1 MIKNIRNNEYEVLN
15 SVVFLIQKQV
25 MTDSF
30 DILQSRMTAVKNI
43 ERLAQQSERIVL
55 KTSFHIILN
64 KILSKKMKIKAFTT
78 KQ

>member
-30 DILQSRMTAVKNI
+30 DILQSRMTAVRNI